1 MACASRT
8 TSPAAEAPRDGAI
21 FLRHCLK
28 TNRLLRRSKGLIL
41 NAIANIQERVAVD
54 HERSPYYFDDEPSDT
69 GGRFIA
75 DVYEMLVNAISRLA
89 VPAAAPATVYSR
101 NR

>member
-1 MACASRT
+1 M
-8 TSPAAEAPRDGAI
+8 
-21 FLRHCLK
+21 
-28 TNRLLRRSKGLIL
+28 
-41 NAIANIQERVAVD
+41 D
-54 HERSPYYFDDEPSDT
+54 HERYPYYFDDQPSDN

-89 VPAAAPATVYSR
+89 MPAAAPATVYAR

>member
-1 MACASRT
+1 M
-8 TSPAAEAPRDGAI
+8 
-21 FLRHCLK
+21 K
-28 TNRLLRRSKGLIL
+28 TNRLLRRSKRLIL
-41 NAIANIQERVAVD
+41 DAIANIQERVAVVD
-54 HERSPYYFDDEPSDT
+54 HERYPYYFDDEPSDN

-75 DVYEMLVNAISRLA
+75 DVYEMLVTAISRLA